1 MALWAKLDADLTRA
15 GATTL
20 PSRIW
25 GFLVRPGVRA
35 VVLFRAQEALH
46 RAGRRRSAEIV
57 CALNAFLS
65 GAELL
70 VGCEFGP
77 GLVIRH
83 PYGIVV
89 GNGAQAGA
97 DCTLLHHAT
106 LGERRGDGRDSP
118 DYPRLGNGVTI
129 GAGASVLGGIHVGDG
144 SHIGAAAVVLH
155 DVPPGRFAVGQPARV
170 VEGSRAGGPETRGRR
185 SRPR

>member
-1 MALWAKLDADLTRA
+1 MAQWAKLDADLARA
-15 GATTL
+15 GATT
-20 PSRIW
+20 PSSRVW
-25 GFLVRPGVRA
+25 AFVVRPGVRA
-35 VVLFRAQEALH
+35 VVLFRVQEALLL
-46 RAGRRRSAEIV
+46 RGRRRLAELVSAS
-57 CALNAFLS
+57 NAFLT

-89 GNGAQAGA
+89 GHGARAGA
-97 DCTLLHHAT
+97 DCTLLHHST
-106 LGERRGDGRDSP
+106 LGERRADGGAAP

-129 GAGASVLGGIHVGDG
+129 GVGASVLGGIHVGDG

-155 DVPPGRFAVGQPARV
+155 DVPPRSVAVGQPARV
-170 VEGSRAGGPETRGRR
+170 VDRSWDGPQA
-185 SRPR
+185 